1 MWAEGD
7 ANGAANNAGFVP
19 FMRMRTQ
26 TLRPAP
32 AHPARR
38 ACAMPNKA
46 HGALAATSQP
56 AKGDYPSIP
65 GSSRRPQS
73 DPPRFAASCQG
84 WPKEA
89 GRRVNSTAVLS
100 HVPAQASR
108 GRAFDSRALLAAW
121 AALAIDIET
130 HPGEDNRIFK
140 LGIARSDSNGHL
152 SLAIAKPPAATV
164 ATQVDLLAATAQVLV
179 GHNLRRHDLPQLRRQ
194 FPRLACLELP
204 VIDTLEWSAL
214 AFPTNPYHRL
224 VKGYK
229 LVSDTRNDP
238 LADARI
244 TLGLLAEE
252 IDAFAAMHA
261 ADPDWV
267 ALLHFL
273 VAHDA
278 PLARCLSAVRDSA
291 APERARAG
299 DLAARCFAAKCCA
312 IRLARLI
319 DEDLDSSDE
328 QRFALALALGWIRVA
343 GGNSVLPI
351 WVHQSLPVVRT
362 LVAQLREADCGH
374 ASCSYC
380 REQHN
385 PEHLLAL
392 NFGHEAFRA
401 KPAAPDGSSLQ
412 RAIVVAGLARHS
424 LLAVLPTGGGKSIC
438 FQLPALVHYWRAG
451 QLTVIVSPLQSLMK
465 DQVDN
470 LVKVGVHC
478 AVTIN
483 GLLTPIERSAA
494 LDKVR
499 LGDAGIV
506 LVSPEQFRS
515 RSFVD
520 AMRMREIATWVFD
533 EAHCLSKWG
542 HDFRTDYLYVA
553 RFVRESFGDAKAPV
567 ACFTATAK
575 PEVIDDLCG
584 HFREVLGIVLERFLG
599 GHERTNLSYEVIAAG
614 KADKPQ
620 RVVEILR
627 HELKDGG
634 AAVIF
639 CATRKAA
646 ETMAEL
652 VGAQGL
658 PCGCFHGGL
667 PPEAKKAVQQQFL
680 GGELA
685 VIAATNAFG
694 MGVDKPDIRVV
705 IHAQIP
711 GSLENYLQE
720 AGRAGRDGHTARCIL
735 LFDAQD
741 VEMQFRLSASSKL
754 TPKDFSALLKAIRAR
769 ASRLKTN
776 EVVVSAKEL
785 LVASEGSGI
794 DIDAPDATTK
804 VTTAVAWLE
813 RGGFLR
819 RNANNTRVFAASLR
833 VASLQQAED
842 HIQRADLPQAKRAQY
857 LAVARSLFRSTDPA
871 GISTDELMLDAG
883 IEPKECFR
891 ILHAL
896 EQLGV
901 IANDI
906 GISVRLR
913 KGVKDASDGLLH
925 GLNAMERALLELMNE
940 HAPDADA
947 SAQEQVLSLRAVCTE
962 LRRRLGLAEGDAS
975 VTPETVRACLR
986 SMSDSFGSKTQKKSL
1001 WRARGR
1007 ETISLLL
1014 HRTWRR
1020 IREICDLRRSV
1031 AQVVLHRLLATV
1043 APDARGASLIVE
1055 CKARELIDA
1064 ITSDIELKH
1073 NVTDPAA
1080 ALEHALLYLH
1090 DNRVLELDRGRAV
1103 FHSAMTIEVDAQA
1116 TRRRFNK
1123 DDFAPLE
1130 EFYRERTLQTHVMH
1144 EYARLG
1150 SEDTE
1155 RAAALVNAYFTL
1167 PRRQFVREFFKG
1179 RSELLELA
1187 TTAESFRRIVDDL
1200 DHPVQQALVEA
1211 PEQGNHLVLAG
1222 PGSGKTRVI
1231 VHRIAYL
1238 LRVRRV
1244 PADSIIAL
1252 AFNRSAAAELRRR
1265 LLSLAGDDAR
1275 GVTVLTYHAMAL
1287 RLTGTSLEAAARV
1300 GAEIDFDRLI
1310 RDATALLGSGS
1321 EALIDEDDA
1330 RSRLLQGYEYI
1341 FVDEYQDIDEPQY
1354 QLVSALAGRRL
1365 SDADARLNVMAVGDD
1380 DQNIY
1385 AFKGA
1390 SIGFIRRFQHDY
1402 AGQLT
1407 YLVENFRSTQHII
1420 AAANHVI
1427 QRAAQRMKA
1436 DHPIRIDHAR
1446 ALWPPGG
1453 RWQDVAAMHHGRVCS
1468 IAAPV
1473 SANLQ
1478 AQLVMQEIHRIRTAE
1493 PTTPL
1498 GQIAVL
1504 ARTHD
1509 ALRPLRALC
1518 EDQGLRFEL
1527 AGGEWARS
1535 RVSFMKLREGGLTL
1549 QQLGAQRSELIH
1561 LPSLQGWLAGRAS
1574 DEPDNPVWLDIAGA
1588 VDECAQA
1595 AQVERVAAQEV
1606 LDALYEAA
1614 ADERRNGRPDAL
1626 RLSTAHGAKGLEFDH
1641 VIVMD
1646 CGDWAWDGDANRRLL
1661 YVAMTRA
1668 RQSLVLLR
1676 AEDGRN
1682 AYLGDIGSVEGVADT
1697 LPACRPGHRSELD
1710 CRHVTLGPAEVHIG
1724 FAGRWPSGH
1733 PIHAA
1738 IAELRVG
1745 DEVHISDRRLFDRS
1759 GRLLGALARKCEL
1772 PARELSGKVFA
1783 VMVRTRVQTPPQ
1795 YLDEVEVDQWEVP
1808 LVEVVVR

>member
-1 MWAEGD
+1 MDSTTIASNLPTQPSQARAVD
-7 ANGAANNAGFVP
+7 AP
-19 FMRMRTQ
+19 
-26 TLRPAP
+26 
-32 AHPARR
+32 
-38 ACAMPNKA
+38 
-46 HGALAATSQP
+46 
-56 AKGDYPSIP
+56 
-65 GSSRRPQS
+65 
-73 DPPRFAASCQG
+73 
-84 WPKEA
+84 
-89 GRRVNSTAVLS
+89 
-100 HVPAQASR
+100 
-108 GRAFDSRALLAAW
+108 ALLAEW
-121 AALAIDIET
+121 AALSIDIET
-130 HPGEDNRIFK
+130 HPADGERIFK
-140 LGIARSDSNGHL
+140 IGIARSDSNDHL

-164 ATQVDLLAATAQVLV
+164 TVQVDALTTGARLLV

-194 FPRLACLELP
+194 FPGLACLELP

-229 LVSDTRNDP
+229 LLSDTRNDP

-244 TLGLLAEE
+244 TLSLLAEE

-261 ADPDWV
+261 ADPGWL
-267 ALLHFL
+267 ALLQFL
-273 VAHDA
+273 LAHDP
-278 PLARCLSAVRDSA
+278 PLAQCLRAVRDCA
-291 APERARAG
+291 APQRATAST
-299 DLAARCFAAKCCA
+299 LAARCFAGKCCA
-312 IRLARLI
+312 TRLRQLV
-319 DEDLDSSDE
+319 DEDLAGGDE
-328 QRFALALALGWIRVA
+328 HRFALALALGWIRVA

-351 WVHQSLPVVRT
+351 WVHQSLPLVRT
-362 LVAQLREADCGH
+362 LVAQLRETDCGD
-374 ASCSYC
+374 AACAYC
-380 REQHN
+380 REQHD

-392 NFGHEAFRA
+392 NFGHPAFRPL
-401 KPAAPDGSSLQ
+401 PAASDGSSLQ
-412 RAIVVAGLARHS
+412 RGIVVAGLKRKS
-424 LLAVLPTGGGKSIC
+424 LLAVLPTGGGKSIGY
-438 FQLPALVHYWRAG
+438 QLPALVHYWRSG

-470 LVKVGVHC
+470 LVKAGVHC

-483 GLLTPIERSAA
+483 GLLTPIERRAA

-515 RSFVD
+515 RSFVE
-520 AMRMREIATWVFD
+520 AMRHREIASWVFD

-553 RFVRESFGDAKAPV
+553 RFVRESFGDAPAPV

-584 HFREVLGIVLERFLG
+584 HFREALSIELDRFLG
-599 GHERTNLSYEVIAAG
+599 GHERRNLSYEVIAAG

-652 VGAQGL
+652 VSAQGR

-667 PPEAKKAVQQQFL
+667 QPDAKKAVQQQFL

-720 AGRAGRDGHTARCIL
+720 AGRAGRDGAPARCVL
-735 LFDAQD
+735 LFDAHD
-741 VEMQFRLSASSKL
+741 VDTQFRLSASSKL
-754 TPKDFSALLKAIRAR
+754 TPKDFAALLKAIRSR
-769 ASRLKTN
+769 ASRLKSN

-785 LVASEGSGI
+785 LAASDGSDI
-794 DIDAPDATTK
+794 DIDAPDANTK

-819 RNANNTRVFAASLR
+819 RNQNNTRVFAASLR
-833 VASLQQAED
+833 VASLQEAE
-842 HIQRADLPQAKRAQY
+842 QRIARAGLSQLKRRQY
-857 LAVARSLFRSTDPA
+857 LDVVRSLFSSTDPT

-883 IEPKECFR
+883 IEPQQCFR

-913 KGVKDASDGLLH
+913 KGVPNASDGSLR
-925 GLNAMERALLELMNE
+925 GLNAMERALLELMSE
-940 HAPDADA
+940 QAPDADA
-947 SAQEQVLSLRAVCTE
+947 SGEAQLLNVRAVCTE

-975 VTPETVRACLR
+975 VTPETVRTCLR
-986 SMSDSFGSKTQKKSL
+986 AMSDSFGSNAQKKSL

-1007 ETISLLL
+1007 EAISLLL
-1014 HRTWRR
+1014 HRTWRN
-1020 IREICDLRRSV
+1020 IREICDRRRAV
-1031 AQVVLHRLLATV
+1031 AQVVLRRLLAAV

-1073 NVTDPAA
+1073 EVTDPAA

-1103 FHSAMTIEVDAQA
+1103 FHSAMTIEVNAA
-1116 TRRRFNK
+1116 AARRRFNK
-1123 DDFAPLE
+1123 DDFAPLD

-1150 SEDTE
+1150 SDEPA
-1155 RAAALVNAYFTL
+1155 RAAELVDAYFTL
-1167 PRRQFVREFFKG
+1167 PRRRFVREFFKG
-1179 RSELLELA
+1179 RSDLLELA
-1187 TTAESFRRIVDDL
+1187 TTAESFRRIVDEL
-1200 DHPVQQALVEA
+1200 NHPVQQGLVEA

-1238 LRVRRV
+1238 LHVRRV
-1244 PADSIIAL
+1244 PPQSIIAL

-1265 LLSLAGDDAR
+1265 LLALAGDEAR
-1275 GVTVLTYHAMAL
+1275 GVTVLTHHALAL

-1300 GAEIDFDRLI
+1300 GAEIDFDKLI
-1310 RDATALLGSGS
+1310 RDATALLGSSS

-1330 RSRLLQGYEYI
+1330 RARLLQGYEYI
-1341 FVDEYQDIDEPQY
+1341 FVDEYQDIDAPQY
-1354 QLVSALAGRRL
+1354 ELVSALAGRRL
-1365 SDADARLNVMAVGDD
+1365 SDADAKLNVMAVGDD

-1390 SIGFIRRFQHDY
+1390 NVEFIRRFQHDY
-1402 AGQLT
+1402 AGTLT
-1407 YLVENFRSTQHII
+1407 YLVENFRATQDVI

-1427 QRAAQRMKA
+1427 QRAAQRMKV

-1446 ALWPPGG
+1446 ALLPPGG
-1453 RWQDVAAMHHGRVCS
+1453 RWHDAAAMQHGRVRA

-1478 AQLVMQEIHRIRTAE
+1478 AQVVMREIDRIRAAD
-1493 PTTPL
+1493 PATPL

-1509 ALRPLRALC
+1509 SLRPLRALC
-1518 EDQGLRFEL
+1518 EDSAVRFEL

-1535 RVSFMKLREGGLTL
+1535 RVSFMKLREGWLTL
-1549 QQLGAQRSELIH
+1549 QQLGTQRSQLIH
-1561 LPSLQGWLAGRAS
+1561 LPTLQAWIANRALS
-1574 DEPDNPVWLDIAGA
+1574 EPDNPVWLDIVAA
-1588 VDECAQA
+1588 VDEFAQA
-1595 AQVERVAAQEV
+1595 AQVEQVPAQEV

-1668 RQSLVLLR
+1668 RHTLVLLR

-1682 AYLGDIGSVEGVADT
+1682 AYLGDIGSVEGVADA
-1697 LPACRPGHRSELD
+1697 LSVQRPEHRSELD
-1710 CRHVTLGPAEVHIG
+1710 RRYLTLGPAEMHIG
-1724 FAGRWPSGH
+1724 FAGGLAAGH
-1733 PIHAA
+1733 AIHAA
-1738 IAELRVG
+1738 IAQLRFG
-1745 DEVHISDRRLFDRS
+1745 DEVRITDRRLFDRR
-1759 GRLLGALARKCEL
+1759 GRLIGALARKCEL
-1772 PARELSGKVFA
+1772 PSCELSGKVFA
-1783 VMVRTRVQTPPQ
+1783 VMARSRAQTPPQ
-1795 YLDEVEVDQWEVP
+1795 FLDDVQVDQWEVP
-1808 LVEVVVR
+1808 LVEVVLR